1 MPDLK
6 DRWRGRQ
13 ALTGLHGICI
23 AHSRQEEHERAAA
36 NDLNNFNSQKSLEN
50 QKLLLKSET
59 TQSFQLWNVL
69 PIRKLWDQR
78 PPWLR
83 LSAPNCR
90 GDHHLA
96 DRIANILTSIPFILI
111 GIQAPRN
118 RLAKKLY
125 ADSIVGVG
133 LASSFYHSSKGGA
146 RQFFRYGD
154 YAMIAT
160 STLLLSRALRE
171 DDSRML
177 YVASAAFLP
186 VQPALVS
193 AFHLGLMEVTF
204 AQRVKAEPHLRKAHT
219 IHAISALV
227 GCALFVADDVYP
239 ETPFLH
245 ASWHVAAAI
254 GTATCIQLL
263 K

>member
-1 MPDLK
+1 MF
-6 DRWRGRQ
+6 
-13 ALTGLHGICI
+13 
-23 AHSRQEEHERAAA
+23 
-36 NDLNNFNSQKSLEN
+36 LNFLVLNLVQKAVMSLPPLLETNS
-50 QKLLLKSET
+50 
-59 TQSFQLWNVL
+59 SFQLWNVL
-69 PIRKLWDQR
+69 PVRKLWDQR

-83 LSAPNCR
+83 MSPPSCR

-96 DRIANILTSIPFILI
+96 DRIANILTSIPFIFI

-133 LASSFYHSSKGGA
+133 LASSFYHSSRGNA
-146 RQFFRYGD
+146 RQLFRYGD

-171 DDSRML
+171 DDSKML

-193 AFHLGLMEVTF
+193 AFHVGLMEVTF
-204 AQRVKAEPHLRKAHT
+204 AQRVKREPHLRTAHT
-219 IHAISALV
+219 IHAISTLV

-245 ASWHVAAAI
+245 AAWHVAAAI
-254 GTATCIQLL
+254 GTATCIKLL